1 MTRIMW
7 PSSRDASQERAVLTQ
22 DAAGLF
28 HSRDTLNRSGIP
40 SKRFAVFLI
49 RIKIRKIDQ
58 RESCVCRPGEFRRQ
72 EVTDKFASTA
82 TDRFR
87 QRADVFLEIPILILV
102 DCVANAERNHL
113 SPPSKILGSA
123 TRLCFTR
130 G

>member
-22 DAAGLF
+22 DAAGIF
-28 HSRDTLNRSGIP
+28 DGRDPSYPSGI
-40 SKRFAVFLI
+40 RGERLAVFLI

-87 QRADVFLEIPILILV
+87 QRADVFLEVPILILV
-102 DCVANAERNHL
+102 DCVADAERDHFRCL
-113 SPPSKILGSA
+113 LQPQS
-123 TRLCFTR
+123 
-130 G
+130 

>member
-28 HSRDTLNRSGIP
+28 DGRDAGYRSGI
-40 SKRFAVFLI
+40 RGECFAVFFI

-58 RESCVCRPGEFRRQ
+58 RESCIRRSGEFRRQ
-72 EVTDKFASTA
+72 EIADKLASTA
-82 TDRFR
+82 ADRFR
-87 QRADVFLEIPILILV
+87 QCADVFLEIPILILV

-123 TRLCFTR
+123 TRLC
-130 G
+130 